1 MFIKE
6 MQHLATGMQPAFLSK
21 NFAKIPTLRTFVGL
35 LKLGSREKN
44 PPGVGEGQSLY
55 HWECSQQS
63 LDWTY
68 MSWKSNDREFKNW
81 LEMG

>member
-44 PPGVGEGQSLY
+44 PMEDGGKGKVFIIGSVHNKG
-55 HWECSQQS
+55 
-63 LDWTY
+63 WTY
-68 MSWKSNDREFKNW
+68 TSRKSNVREFKNW

>member
-21 NFAKIPTLRTFVGL
+21 NFAKILTLRTFVGL

-44 PPGVGEGQSLY
+44 PTGGGREGQGLY
-55 HWECSQQS
+55 HWECSQQR
-63 LDWTY
+63 LDIHI
-68 MSWKSNDREFKNW
+68 KEK
-81 LEMG
+81 

>member
-6 MQHLATGMQPAFLSK
+6 MQHLATGMQPVFLSK
-21 NFAKIPTLRTFVGL
+21 NFAKILTLRTFVGL

-44 PPGVGEGQSLY
+44 PTGFFTTLGVFTTKAG
-55 HWECSQQS
+55 H
-63 LDWTY
+63 TY
-68 MSWKSNDREFKNW
+68 QGKVMLETKNW